1 MDFNALING
10 NSAFPY
16 LINGTRDSHG
26 TGCAGI
32 IAMEKNN
39 DVCGVG
45 VAYHSSIIGEAY
57 QANVCVV
64 PTVTNSVICRNLAR
78 YRDCTN

>member
-16 LINGTRDSHG
+16 MINGTRDSHG

-57 QANVCVV
+57 HPNICVV
-64 PTVTNSVICRNLAR
+64 
-78 YRDCTN
+78 